1 MGVEGLRQGNHQ
13 IVEFSYQKTKNFER
27 LSFLYLLT
35 GNVEKLQKMLK
46 IAEMRN
52 DMMSRFH
59 NALYLGAVEE
69 RVRILE
75 DAGQFA
81 LAYVTAKTHGLEEL
95 AARAQ
100 ESLQPEA
107 APVGEDGE
115 EEVEEPVPLPSIDAG
130 ATLLLPPTPILR
142 EDNWPLLTVTK
153 GMFETLA
160 RGRWWCVVVVGGGGE
175 RGLYVCFVVWL
186 CCVVVVVGGGGEER
200 GLYVCCVVWLCC
212 VVVLCGCCVHVH

>member
-1 MGVEGLRQGNHQ
+1 MWQVRGTTITHKRENNIHVLTKGLIRTFSHPLTPSHTHTLLKELDDKETWHRLGVEALRQGNHQ

-81 LAYVTAKTHGLEEL
+81 LAYVTAKTHGLDEL
-95 AARAQ
+95 SAKAKEA
-100 ESLQPEA
+100 LQPDA
-107 APVGEDGE
+107 APIINEDGE
-115 EEVEEPVPLPSIDAG
+115 EVLEDVDLAPLPTIDAQ
-130 ATLLLPPTPILR
+130 AALLLPPTPILR
-142 EDNWPLLTVTK
+142 EDNWPLLTVSK

-160 RGRWWCVVVVGGGGE
+160 RGMK
-175 RGLYVCFVVWL
+175 
-186 CCVVVVVGGGGEER
+186 
-200 GLYVCCVVWLCC
+200 
-212 VVVLCGCCVHVH
+212 